1 MSAIY
6 HKFFLLLL
14 ILSPLLRQTAEPL
27 FILAM
32 LLSVSL
38 SFLCNYQEKN
48 SMPVFYLL
56 FCAALF
62 FWKPMLPFLPLAVYD
77 SPRQKEHILRFLW
90 LLPFFRCTAV
100 LEFSSFFFCIVLCG
114 LAFFLSV
121 SQAQHEILL
130 QNYRQTQDD
139 SREAALLLQQK
150 NLELM
155 KNQDYEVELA
165 TLKERNRI
173 AREIHDN
180 VGHLLTRS
188 ILQVS
193 ALLVVHRNNPELTE
207 SLQAVKATLT
217 DAMDNVRN
225 SVHNLHQ
232 ESVDLKQQ
240 IEKIIE
246 NFSFCPVSLTFDTHP
261 LPGEMNYAV
270 MAIIKE
276 ALSNIARHSNATHAW
291 ISILEHPSMYQ
302 LLIRDNGS
310 VSPSFSSAKGIGLS
324 GMEERVLAFHGI
336 FHTDF
341 QNGFHI
347 FISIPKQKQS

>member
-6 HKFFLLLL
+6 HKCFLLLL
-14 ILSPLLRQTAEPL
+14 ILSPLLRQTATPL
-27 FILAM
+27 WILTM
-32 LLSVSL
+32 LIAVSL
-38 SFLCNYQEKN
+38 SFLCNYQDKKDI
-48 SMPVFYLL
+48 PVFYLL
-56 FCAALF
+56 FCTVLF
-62 FWKPMLPFLPLAVYD
+62 FWKPMLSFLPLAVYD
-77 SPRQKEHILRFLW
+77 SNRQKERPLRFLW
-90 LLPFFRCTAV
+90 LLPFFRSVSV
-100 LEFSSFFFCIVLCG
+100 LEFADFFFCSVLCG
-114 LAFFLSV
+114 LAFFLSA
-121 SQAQHEILL
+121 SQNQKEQLL
-130 QNYRQTQDD
+130 KKYHQSQDD

-155 KNQDYEVELA
+155 KNQDYELELA

-193 ALLVVHRNNPELTE
+193 ALLVVHKKDPALTE
-207 SLQAVKATLT
+207 ALQAVKTTLT

-276 ALSNIARHSNATHAW
+276 ALSNIARHSNASHAW

-310 VSPSFSSAKGIGLS
+310 LPPSFSSFEGIGLS

-336 FHTDF
+336 FHTNF
-341 QNGFHI
+341 QNGFQI